1 MTGSMKISNHKF
13 AGPSPLIIAEAGVN
27 HNGDLSKALE
37 MVEVAA
43 DAGVDFIKFQ
53 TFKAN
58 RLATSFAVQAEYQKN
73 NKNILET
80 QQEMLAKL
88 ELDEMAH
95 QEIIKQCTKSGIRFL
110 STAFDEMSLDFL
122 LSLDI
127 SLIKIPSGEITNLPY
142 LRRVAQLG
150 LPVILSTG
158 MSEMTEVRDA
168 IQVLQQG
175 GVKHSDLTVLH
186 CTTDYPTKM
195 IDVNLRAMTSLHH
208 EFKVKVG
215 YSDHTMGIEVATAAV
230 ALGASVI
237 EKHFTLDRRL
247 PGPDHAASLEPAEL
261 KEMVYAIRN
270 VVTALGDGFK
280 APRPAEVA
288 NRSVARKSIVA
299 ACDIKSGEL
308 FRGQNITTKRPG
320 TGISPMLWDDV
331 IGRKASKDFTTD
343 ELIKL

>member
-1 MTGSMKISNHKF
+1 MTKNSTD
-13 AGPSPLIIAEAGVN
+13 PLIIAEAGVN
-27 HNGDLSKALE
+27 HNGDLNRALE

-43 DAGVDFIKFQ
+43 DAGADFIKFQ
-53 TFKAN
+53 TFNAD
-58 RLATSFAVQAEYQKN
+58 RLATSLAIQADYQTN
-73 NKNILET
+73 NTNILET
-80 QQEMLAKL
+80 QREMLLKL
-88 ELDEMAH
+88 ELDEIAH
-95 QEIIKQCTKSGIRFL
+95 HEIIEQCSKSGIGFL
-110 STAFDEMSLDFL
+110 STPFDEISLDFL
-122 LSLDI
+122 LSLGI

-195 IDVNLRAMTSLHH
+195 IDVNLQAMTSLQH

-215 YSDHTMGIEVATAAV
+215 YSDHTMGVEVATAAV

-261 KEMVYAIRN
+261 KAMVCAIRN
-270 VVTALGDGFK
+270 VATALGDGFK

-308 FRGQNITTKRPG
+308 FSGKNITTKRPG

>member
-1 MTGSMKISNHKF
+1 MLTNR
-13 AGPSPLIIAEAGVN
+13 LVVIAEAGVN
-27 HNGDLSKALE
+27 HNGDLSKALV

-43 DAGVDFIKFQ
+43 DAGADFIKFQ
-53 TFKAN
+53 TFKAD
-58 RLATSFAVQAEYQKN
+58 RLATSLAIQAEYQTN
-73 NKNILET
+73 NTNILET
-80 QQEMLAKL
+80 QREMLLKL
-88 ELDEMAH
+88 ELDELAH
-95 QEIIKQCTKSGIRFL
+95 YEIIEHCSKYKIGFL
-110 STAFDEMSLDFL
+110 STPFDEISLDFL
-122 LSLDI
+122 LSLGI

-142 LRRVAQLG
+142 LRRIAQLG

-158 MSEMTEVRDA
+158 MSEMSEVRDA

-195 IDVNLRAMTSLHH
+195 LDVNLRAMTALQR

-230 ALGASVI
+230 ALGATVI
-237 EKHFTLDRRL
+237 EKHFTLDRSL

-261 KEMVYAIRN
+261 KAMIYAIRN
-270 VVTALGDGFK
+270 VSTALGDGFK
-280 APRPAEVA
+280 APRPAEVS
-288 NRSVARKSIVA
+288 NRAVARKSIVA

-308 FRGQNITTKRPG
+308 FSVKNITTKRPG

-331 IGRKASKDFTTD
+331 IGRKASTDFKAD
-343 ELIKL
+343 DLIKL

>member
-1 MTGSMKISNHKF
+1 MKISNHEL
-13 AGPSPLIIAEAGVN
+13 AGSSPLIIAEAGVN
-27 HNGDLSKALE
+27 HNGDLSKALL

-43 DAGVDFIKFQ
+43 AAGADFIKFQ
-53 TFKAN
+53 TFKADK
-58 RLATSFAVQAEYQKN
+58 LATSTAIQADYQTN
-73 NKNILET
+73 NTNILET
-80 QQEMLAKL
+80 QREMLVKL
-88 ELDEMAH
+88 ELDELAH
-95 QEIIKQCTKSGIRFL
+95 HEIIKQCSKSGIRFL
-110 STAFDEMSLDFL
+110 STAFDESSLDFL

-195 IDVNLRAMTSLHH
+195 IDVNLRAMTSLQH

-261 KEMVYAIRN
+261 RAMVYAIRN
-270 VVTALGDGFK
+270 VTTALGDGFK
-280 APRPAEVA
+280 EPRPAEVA

-308 FRGQNITTKRPG
+308 FSGKNITTKRPG

-331 IGRKASKDFTTD
+331 IGRKASRDFTTD